1 MPIETIEEA
10 LPQANPAH
18 SFAEKGLHRSQPDI
32 PKLGRAA
39 QGGSLSGITT
49 VFMVLFHIGAVAAL
63 FMFSWKAL
71 ILTVLL
77 WVYASNVGIGMC
89 YHRLL
94 THRGYKTPK
103 WVEYLMAIGATL
115 SLEGGPIFW
124 VATHRVHHQL
134 SDHEGDPHTPTE
146 GGWWAHIG
154 WILSG
159 VSMHSETAVLARY
172 APDLAKDKF
181 YVWLSKYHWV
191 PMVVVG
197 VALLAIGGWPCVMWG
212 IFLRVTLGLHA
223 TWLVNSATH
232 MWGSRRFQTKDHSR
246 NSWWVA
252 MLTGGEGWHNNH
264 HAHPVSARHGLAW
277 YEFDQNYLG
286 IKLLEKLGLAWDVK
300 VAQWDRKDPKPAG
313 VA

>member
-1 MPIETIEEA
+1 MPVETIEKTLSIASPTPTNLKGAVRTESKI
-10 LPQANPAH
+10 PA
-18 SFAEKGLHRSQPDI
+18 
-32 PKLGRAA
+32 LGRKA
-39 QGGSLSGITT
+39 QSGTLSTIT
-49 VFMVLFHIGAVAAL
+49 VIFMVLFHVGAVAAL

-71 ILTVLL
+71 ICSAVL
-77 WVYASNVGIGMC
+77 WVYASNLGIGMC

-94 THRGYKTPK
+94 THRGYKVPK
-103 WVEYLMAIGATL
+103 WVEYIMTIGATL

-146 GGWWAHIG
+146 GGWWAHMG

-159 VSMHSETAVLARY
+159 VSMHAETALLSRY
-172 APDLAKDKF
+172 APDLARDKF
-181 YVWLSKYHWV
+181 HVWLSKYHWV

-197 VALLAIGGWPCVMWG
+197 LALLAIGGWPCVMWG
-212 IFLRVTLGLHA
+212 IFLRVTVQLHA

-232 MWGSRRFQTKDHSR
+232 MWGSRRFETKDHSR

-252 MLTGGEGWHNNH
+252 LLTGGEGWHNNH

-277 YEFDQNYLG
+277 YEFDPNYLG
-286 IKLLEKLGLAWDVK
+286 ILTLKKLGLAWDVK
-300 VAQWDRKDPKPAG
+300 VAQFDKHDPKPAG